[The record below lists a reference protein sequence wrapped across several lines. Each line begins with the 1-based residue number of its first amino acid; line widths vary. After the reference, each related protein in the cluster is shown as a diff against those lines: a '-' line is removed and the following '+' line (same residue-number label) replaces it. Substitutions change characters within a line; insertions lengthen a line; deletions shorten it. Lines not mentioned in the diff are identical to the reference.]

1 MGPRCVS
8 ACAPTWPQTT
18 IRNKQPKAMGPTPPN
33 LDRAIPSRAI
43 SPMDSRVTVVT
54 ASQRTLP
61 ATARAAMAPTG
72 RPRTQAITLSQL
84 PRDMAQQ
91 VAMAVARVLSRLT
104 GSSLPTL
111 AMASRHLLAA
121 RQEVTVAVLRA
132 ATMGSPRVEAMVPS
146 LAMVAN
152 SKAMDSSQAPIILLR
167 VTDSR
172 TSTTA
177 AAEGAVEAGEGT
189 MAKISP
195 P

>member
-1 MGPRCVS
+1 
-8 ACAPTWPQTT
+8 
-18 IRNKQPKAMGPTPPN
+18 
-33 LDRAIPSRAI
+33 
-43 SPMDSRVTVVT
+43 
-54 ASQRTLP
+54 
-61 ATARAAMAPTG
+61 
-72 RPRTQAITLSQL
+72 
-84 PRDMAQQ
+84 
-91 VAMAVARVLSRLT
+91 
-104 GSSLPTL
+104 
-111 AMASRHLLAA
+111 
-121 RQEVTVAVLRA
+121 
-132 ATMGSPRVEAMVPS
+132 MGSPRVEAMVPN